1 MFDID
6 KWQEIFATLRQNKL
20 RTFLT
25 GFSVAW
31 GIFMLIILLGAG
43 NGIQNAIEYS
53 FRSSKINS
61 LWIWNGQTSLNYKG
75 LKPGRNIQMNND
87 DYAQVKNIEKKNISR
102 LSSRFQIPGDNIV
115 SYGKKSARFE
125 IRTVYPEYQIIENIE
140 LKEGRFLNN
149 IDIVE
154 TRKVAVI
161 SADVR
166 AELFPNDNPIGKYIK
181 ANGFPMLIVG
191 IFEDKDNWN
200 NNKCIYIPVT
210 TAQKVYGSR
219 NIQMLSVM
227 MREDISIEESKRL
240 EENIRHQIARHH
252 NFDPNDTRA
261 IGIANALEN
270 YIQTRKVISAIKL
283 FVWIIGIMT
292 IIAGIVGISNIMT
305 IVIKERTKE
314 IGIRKAVGAKP
325 ISIISLVLQES
336 IFLTSIA
343 GYIGVVLGIG
353 LLELINSKLPPSD
366 MFRNPT
372 VDINLAIAAV
382 IILIL
387 AGSLAGFF
395 PARKAAQIK
404 PVEVLRDE

>member
-1 MFDID
+1 
-6 KWQEIFATLRQNKL
+6 A
-20 RTFLT
+20 
-25 GFSVAW
+25 
-31 GIFMLIILLGAG
+31 
-43 NGIQNAIEYS
+43 
-53 FRSSKINS
+53 
-61 LWIWNGQTSLNYKG
+61 
-75 LKPGRNIQMNND
+75 
-87 DYAQVKNIEKKNISR
+87 
-102 LSSRFQIPGDNIV
+102 
-115 SYGKKSARFE
+115 
-125 IRTVYPEYQIIENIE
+125 
-140 LKEGRFLNN
+140 
-149 IDIVE
+149 E

-161 SADVR
+161 STDVS
-166 AELFPNDNPIGKYIK
+166 AQLFAGDNPIGKYIK
-181 ANGFPMLIVG
+181 ANGFPMLVVG
-191 IFEDKDNWN
+191 VFEDKDNWN
-200 NNKCIYIPVT
+200 NNNCIYIPVT

-227 MREDISIEESKRL
+227 MRENISIEESKKL
-240 EENIRHQIARHH
+240 EENIRNQIARHH

-261 IGIANALEN
+261 IGIGNALEN
-270 YIQTRKVISAIKL
+270 YIQTKKIISAIKL

-325 ISIISLVLQES
+325 ISIIGLILQES

-353 LLELINSKLPPSD
+353 LLEFINSKLPPSD

-372 VDINLAIAAV
+372 VDINLAVAAV

-387 AGSLAGFF
+387 AGTLAGFF

>member
-1 MFDID
+1 
-6 KWQEIFATLRQNKL
+6 
-20 RTFLT
+20 
-25 GFSVAW
+25 
-31 GIFMLIILLGAG
+31 
-43 NGIQNAIEYS
+43 
-53 FRSSKINS
+53 
-61 LWIWNGQTSLNYKG
+61 
-75 LKPGRNIQMNND
+75 
-87 DYAQVKNIEKKNISR
+87 
-102 LSSRFQIPGDNIV
+102 
-115 SYGKKSARFE
+115 
-125 IRTVYPEYQIIENIE
+125 PEYQIIENIE

-149 IDIVE
+149 IDIAE

-161 SADVR
+161 STDVCT
-166 AELFPNDNPIGKYIK
+166 ELFPNENPIGKHIK

-227 MREDISIEESKRL
+227 MREDIGIEESKQL
-240 EENIRHQIARHH
+240 EENIRKQIAQHH

-261 IGIANALEN
+261 IGISNALEN
-270 YIQTRKVISAIKL
+270 YIQTKKIISAIKL

-325 ISIISLVLQES
+325 LSIISLILQES

-382 IILIL
+382 VILVI
-387 AGSLAGFF
+387 AGTLAGFF
-395 PARKAAQIK
+395 PARKVAQIK
-404 PVEVLRDE
+404 PIEVLRDE

>member
-1 MFDID
+1 MF
-6 KWQEIFATLRQNKL
+6 ET
-20 RTFLT
+20 
-25 GFSVAW
+25 
-31 GIFMLIILLGAG
+31 LIIGCGERAEKIYTELLSRPEYGHRFVGYVKNLQCHNEPLGKHLACLG
-43 NGIQNAIEYS
+43 RVESLPDIISACNIDEIIIAIE
-53 FRSSKINS
+53 
-61 LWIWNGQTSLNYKG
+61 
-75 LKPGRNIQMNND
+75 P
-87 DYAQVKNIEKKNISR
+87 
-102 LSSRFQIPGDNIV
+102 
-115 SYGKKSARFE
+115 
-125 IRTVYPEYQIIENIE
+125 
-140 LKEGRFLNN
+140 
-149 IDIVE
+149 
-154 TRKVAVI
+154 
-161 SADVR
+161 
-166 AELFPNDNPIGKYIK
+166 
-181 ANGFPMLIVG
+181 
-191 IFEDKDNWN
+191 
-200 NNKCIYIPVT
+200 
-210 TAQKVYGSR
+210 
-219 NIQMLSVM
+219 
-227 MREDISIEESKRL
+227 